1 MAREHWAFA
10 RDHMEEMKK
19 NLLHEFRRIE
29 VNFYDHKKIFYLVSI
44 ETIPS
49 TYSTNYY
56 STHF

>member
-29 VNFYDHKKIFYLVSI
+29 VNFYDRKKYVTS
-44 ETIPS
+44 S
-49 TYSTNYY
+49 V
-56 STHF
+56 